1 MKFSTLLAFVGAL
14 PLLTRST
21 YFPDRRMSLGAILLA
36 LHESRQCQAN
46 QQIKRYRHL
55 IDRRD
60 SAPKMQDASG
70 REAGHR

>member
-21 YFPDRRMSLGAILLA
+21 HLDRKTALGAILLA
-36 LHESRQCQAN
+36 LHESRQRQAGE
-46 QQIKRYRHL
+46 QIRRYRHL
-55 IDRRD
+55 IDRHGT
-60 SAPKMQDASG
+60 SPNAQDAFG